1 MERGRK
7 KGEGE
12 GSVFTSCIYKCFLS
26 LLKKKKKKTLE
37 FDHMDKVLL
46 LFKILKRL
54 VFSRKFSV
62 TAIMCISLAAK
73 WILIFQHFM
82 DLGCLVSIPLS
93 RVFGEAE
100 TS

>member
-1 MERGRK
+1 M
-7 KGEGE
+7 
-12 GSVFTSCIYKCFLS
+12 
-26 LLKKKKKKTLE
+26 LLVSSKKKKKKTLE

-46 LFKILKRL
+46 LFKILKHL

-62 TAIMCISLAAK
+62 TAIVCISLAAK

-82 DLGCLVSIPLS
+82 DLGGLVSIPLS